1 MGNYNEGYN
10 NESQYECQHQ
20 TMKQKSK
27 LKQLNRHKDACETLM
42 YFLMSLENFA
52 LRDSDKR
59 ILGKYDNFDNVKYKS
74 ETELRNQVIGTM
86 DCAIDNY
93 NRYKKKYK
101 TFHFPKNFSSAD
113 MIKKISEWK
122 HYVKR
127 GDQKYYDNAIDL
139 LNGFETENY
148 MEDYVDEN
156 ENENENEE
164 KEIKEFVDN
173 LMFKSS
179 EDQKEFNNIKE
190 KYEKGE
196 DYKYKVIFNGERG
209 AALKK
214 KRRGNEEID
223 KEKMEIKNEKIDID
237 KEKMVIEK
245 ERMEM
250 QKPKKE
256 FKNSYEKN
264 NHY

>member
-1 MGNYNEGYN
+1 MSFMGNDNEGCYD
-10 NESQYECQHQ
+10 ESQIEFQQQ

-86 DCAIDNY
+86 ECAIDNY

-156 ENENENEE
+156 ENENEE

-179 EDQKEFNNIKE
+179 EDQKEFNKIKE
-190 KYEKGE
+190 KYEKGK

-209 AALKK
+209 TALKK
-214 KRRGNEEID
+214 KGRGNEE
-223 KEKMEIKNEKIDID
+223 ID

-250 QKPKKE
+250 QKP
-256 FKNSYEKN
+256 
-264 NHY
+264 